1 MASRVSL
8 FARHRPTFFGK
19 KSFSTTCVKNDALSP
34 YPPTYRL
41 DAPPV
46 TYGPR
51 MKVVQTLQIFFWANM
66 LYSFW
71 YQPELLCG
79 HIEFQ
84 PPNPAL
90 WTDEELGIPPD
101 DYDEVVEQG
110 NFYYVR
116 SL

>member
-1 MASRVSL
+1 MASKVLL
-8 FARHRPTFFGK
+8 FGRLRPTFFGK
-19 KSFSTTCVKNDALSP
+19 KSFSTSATRNGSAPEGSP
-34 YPPTYRL
+34 MYRL
-41 DAPPV
+41 DVPPV

-51 MKVVQTLQIFFWANM
+51 ITVLKTMQTFFWFNIF
-66 LYSFW
+66 YSFW

-110 NFYYVR
+110 NAYYVQ
-116 SL
+116 S